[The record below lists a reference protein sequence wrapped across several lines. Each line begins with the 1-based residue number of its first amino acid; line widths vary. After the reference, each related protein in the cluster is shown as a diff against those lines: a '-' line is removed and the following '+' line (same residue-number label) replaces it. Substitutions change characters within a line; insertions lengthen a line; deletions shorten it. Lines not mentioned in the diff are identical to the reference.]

1 MVNFWSSWKPF
12 FISRGRSPN
21 GRWRRH
27 MRASLERPT
36 VPTRHL
42 ICSARTGSPHSTAVC
57 MRPDGRR
64 SHPSSAYSPHL
75 CFITAGASNKRRSA
89 LIQTITLTRRCAP
102 HMSIFTIPNTP
113 PWTLSTP
120 SMSRSKISQVFPCF
134 SALPYPSAHCPLPTA
149 HCPLPA
155 AYRMGPVP

>member
-75 CFITAGASNKRRSA
+75 CFITAGASNNRRSA

-102 HMSIFTIPNTP
+102 HMSIFYDTQYTPLDTVNTFHVTQQDLP
-113 PWTLSTP
+113 GLSVLLGP
-120 SMSRSKISQVFPCF
+120 S
-134 SALPYPSAHCPLPTA
+134 LPICPLPTA
-149 HCPLPA
+149 HCPLPT